1 MDFDFEC
8 SGTVVPSRVFC
19 PLFLVSGVRG
29 MIRVLRDPR
38 VRNTPGVPLT
48 QYLHGGCRPRAQEAL
63 GFRPPEH
70 PED

>member
-19 PLFLVSGVRG
+19 PLFLVSGVRD
-29 MIRVLRDPR
+29 DP
-38 VRNTPGVPLT
+38 GA
-48 QYLHGGCRPRAQEAL
+48 QGPREKHTRSPSHPVSAWGLQAQEAL